1 MDSYRLLVDVLVRR
15 FSDEGYS
22 GSTMNM
28 TEIEKLESEWQKL
41 YGIENWKIVNLYK
54 TGRPKTETR
63 DDKFCASYA
72 VDEEVYRDFS
82 QLKLFS
88 PSLRKLVC
96 CFFEE
101 RRGFKDNSRPV

>member
-54 TGRPKTETR
+54 TGRPKTKNR

-72 VDEEVYRDFS
+72 VRRTMNIVCSLLFSAIFYPDLIQVDEEVYRDFS
-82 QLKLFS
+82 QL
-88 PSLRKLVC
+88 
-96 CFFEE
+96 
-101 RRGFKDNSRPV
+101 